1 MINNKNS
8 RWIREMKMFTKIIL
22 SIFSL
27 IMVLSAL
34 FGVYVLPYL
43 PNKWALADGKTV
55 ADQIASVNYLLTF
68 IATAGAV
75 GGIAFTVFGYY
86 QATRIEKIVR
96 DAVRSQMETA
106 TIDLEKHKTEYSK
119 LIQQV
124 QKERD
129 ELKQIIKRFTDD
141 NGYIKNVHIQDLK
154 NPISSLHIHSEN
166 VSISGNIE
174 HMKSSINSARIENT
188 VIDRQLM
195 LANSPI
201 FDLYHS
207 SMAISKLYTGSDAP
221 DSILKSRDLREVIEE
236 QMADL
241 SYPDTDETE
250 NSQSKDRIHIKM
262 THE

>member
-1 MINNKNS
+1 
-8 RWIREMKMFTKIIL
+8 MKMFVKVTL
-22 SIFSL
+22 AIFGL

-43 PNKWALADGKTV
+43 PNEWALADGKTV
-55 ADQIASVNYLLTF
+55 ADQIASVNYLLTY

-96 DAVRSQMETA
+96 DAVRNQMETA
-106 TIDLEKHKTEYSK
+106 SIDLEKHKTEYSK
-119 LIQQV
+119 LIQEV

-129 ELKQIIKRFTDD
+129 ELKQMIKRFTED
-141 NGYIKNVHIQDLK
+141 NGYIKNIHIHDLK
-154 NPISSLHIHSEN
+154 DSINSLHIQSES

-174 HMKSSINSARIENT
+174 RMKASIKSAHIENT

-201 FDLYHS
+201 FDLYYS

-236 QMADL
+236 QMADI
-241 SYPDTDETE
+241 SYADRDETE
-250 NSQSKDRIHIKM
+250 NPQ
-262 THE
+262 